1 MTNGSGTWA
10 NNQPPA
16 AAEKLWRGLA
26 LVGAF
31 HIGGM
36 LINVIF
42 QMLGNYS
49 LDGIPAK
56 FLGL

>member
-1 MTNGSGTWA
+1 MAQQSTAWSQGN
-10 NNQPPA
+10 PPSNA
-16 AAEKLWRGLA
+16 DKLWRGLI

-36 LINVIF
+36 LINVVA
-42 QMLGNYS
+42 QMLGYNG
-49 LDGIPAK
+49 LDAIPAK